1 MHKIMNLNAN
11 IIKHLRII
19 PELPL
24 YWNIFIIGLICSI
37 IFIIITNPEK
47 KVVVEQFSIKKL
59 FKKAGNA
66 IASGVTSAAHT
77 VASGVTSTANTVA
90 SGVTST
96 ANTVAHTVEDAAKKA
111 AEEAQKAAEKAAEEA
126 KKAAEKAIEEA
137 KKVAELMNIER
148 VFKDV
153 MRELEKFFNMIET
166 IPKELKNVGND
177 IKGVANSAIKGVA
190 DAAGKVE
197 HEMKDLGS
205 SIAGELKNV
214 ENVIGSIPDTFE
226 KKLKF
231 PGR

>member
-1 MHKIMNLNAN
+1 MSSSVIIRNINAN

-37 IFIIITNPEK
+37 IFIIVTNPK
-47 KVVVEQFSIKKL
+47 KKIVVEHFSIKKL

-66 IASGVTSAAHT
+66 FKSAGNTIASGVTSA
-77 VASGVTSTANTVA
+77 ANTVA

-148 VFKDV
+148 VFKEV
-153 MRELEKFFNMIET
+153 IRELEKFFHMMET

-190 DAAGKVE
+190 DTAGKVE

-214 ENVIGSIPDTFE
+214 GNVIESIPDTFE